1 MKKILTSFAGMH
13 ISVTDRFAQH
23 DKFDLLPAAS
33 YDRFIVYQNLVIFWI
48 GIISL
53 IVIIKMKL
61 KEVERIQK
69 MGINKEEK
77 NIPVLD

>member
-1 MKKILTSFAGMH
+1 
-13 ISVTDRFAQH
+13 
-23 DKFDLLPAAS
+23 
-33 YDRFIVYQNLVIFWI
+33 
-48 GIISL
+48 
-53 IVIIKMKL
+53 MKL